1 MKMKKFTLIALSFG
15 LITSCSEDGVSGF
28 SENLSTTTVMETI
41 NSIAFEED
49 IDELVSESMNLNSNA
64 SSARSADTTA
74 DKGPKKFMGKE
85 YDGINRTTFVIDEKG
100 IIEDIISKVNTKEHT
115 NQILK

>member
-1 MKMKKFTLIALSFG
+1 MKMKRFTLIAFGLS

-49 IDELVSESMNLNSNA
+49 IEELVSESMNLSSNSK
-64 SSARSADTTA
+64 SARSADTA
-74 DKGPKKFMGKE
+74 VDIGPKKF
-85 YDGINRTTFVIDEKG
+85 KG
-100 IIEDIISKVNTKEHT
+100 DKYGDCATWC
-115 NQILK
+115 